1 MPLTGEVEGEMLE
14 SASRFVGVATENVG
28 ANEPLDEVV
37 AAFFDNRVVDRLQ
50 LHFKGDAG
58 TAEFVCIVFGL
69 IDLLVAAPE
78 LVADSVR
85 GPLYETIRLFLSRTA
100 ERSVSAAPAAASA
113 AGAQALSG
121 TQSLFETVD

>member
-69 IDLLVAAPE
+69 INLLVAAPE

-100 ERSVSAAPAAASA
+100 ESQCKSLNET
-113 AGAQALSG
+113 QAEIP
-121 TQSLFETVD
+121 TTRNIEYPPRY